1 MRFVWIWMVGGLIGC
16 ALAGCAGAVPT
27 PAAEMALQALPTA
40 SPSPPAALTP
50 TASPTPLPT
59 EAGPRTL
66 MIWMPDVVAPTDNA
80 DAEAQRAVWITAFET
95 LEGDLTVTMRLKRA
109 ADVGGI
115 FQTLRSASLVAPT
128 ALPDLALLRRV
139 DLLAAVALGLVRPLD
154 PAGVSA
160 LIQDMHPSV
169 IALGSVEGDLYA
181 LPFTLDVAHL
191 ALNPEAA
198 AALTDSDAWT
208 FDAVLSRSDPLL
220 FPAGRAGIAN
230 ETFLAQYRAAAGAT
244 TQDEGVPVDAAA
256 LEAVFGFYQSAR
268 AAEIIPASVL
278 DYTASSDYIDQVIAG
293 TAAGVVSSSSFLTL
307 RDSGAVL
314 AYAPLPTLD
323 GEPAALIDGWMWV
336 ITTGDAARQAD
347 ALRFLNWIFDVDRHA
362 DYTRALHM
370 LPTSRATLRQSADPA
385 YAQFADALID
395 RATLPLSDSAGGVA
409 GRAMQAALIAVLR
422 GERTAE
428 AAAQDV
434 IEQAR

>member
-1 MRFVWIWMVGGLIGC
+1 MRFIWIWVVGGLIGC
-16 ALAGCAGAVPT
+16 ALAGCAGAAPT
-27 PAAEMALQALPTA
+27 PAAEMALQALPSA
-40 SPSPPAALTP
+40 SPSPSAPLTP
-50 TASPTPLPT
+50 IASPAPLPT
-59 EAGPRTL
+59 ETGPRTL
-66 MIWMPDVVAPTDNA
+66 MIWMPDVLAPTDNA
-80 DAEAQRAVWITAFET
+80 DAEVQRAVWITAFET

-154 PAGVSA
+154 PTGVTA
-160 LIQDMHPSV
+160 LIQDMYPSE

-181 LPFTLDVAHL
+181 LPFTVDVAHL
-191 ALNPEAA
+191 ALNPE

-208 FDAVLSRSDPLL
+208 FDAVLSRRDTLL

-230 ETFLAQYRAAAGAT
+230 ETFLAQYRAAAAGAT

-256 LEAVFGFYQSAR
+256 LEAVFSFYQSAR
-268 AAEIIPASVL
+268 TAEIIPASVL
-278 DYTASSDYIDQVIAG
+278 DYTAANDYIDQVITG
-293 TAAGVVSSSSFLTL
+293 TAAGVISSSSFLTL
-307 RDSGAVL
+307 RDSGTAL
-314 AYAPLPTLD
+314 AFAPLPTRD

-347 ALRFLNWIFDVDRHA
+347 ALRFLSWVFDVDRHA

-370 LPTSRATLRQSADPA
+370 LPTGRATLRQSADPD
-385 YAQFADALID
+385 YAQFAEALID

-434 IEQAR
+434 IEQAG